1 MIKSEANGPL
11 NGPGLARI
19 GNESTHVSHVSHV
32 SLSPPDSTDCF
43 PWFRAICYLLSAIC
57 YLLSAICYLL
67 SPPKLRG
74 GAKKKITVT
83 PVRATPEIEINRQTA
98 GTPDGRSYLTTLK
111 LPAIVQKN
119 FDTSISSIAARLQPA
134 G

>member
-43 PWFRAICYLLSAIC
+43 PWFRAICYLLSAISPETERGCQKENNC
-57 YLLSAICYLL
+57 YAGKSHPGDRNQQTNRRDPGWEELPDYTQTPGN
-67 SPPKLRG
+67 SP
-74 GAKKKITVT
+74 KKI
-83 PVRATPEIEINRQTA
+83 
-98 GTPDGRSYLTTLK
+98 
-111 LPAIVQKN
+111 
-119 FDTSISSIAARLQPA
+119 
-134 G
+134 